1 MALKLETGL
10 RLSQQLVMTPQLQ
23 QAIKLLQ
30 LNRMELTEV
39 INQELM
45 ENPILEE
52 IAETTDNLEG
62 EAQTPDEFAEQST
75 PDPEIEQKRDEESF
89 VQERPKEEQLVAGND
104 DFNWE
109 SYVEEYNSNSSS
121 TPSMKEVN
129 DELPSFENVLTKTT
143 SLEDHLAWQLSM
155 ISLTDEERKLGEL
168 IVGNLSDD
176 GYLNASLEDLAK
188 ECAIEFEDA
197 EEILKMIQKFDPVG
211 VASRN
216 LQECLSIQAAFLNP
230 RQPLVEKIITNHL
243 PDLEKK
249 NYNGIAKA
257 LGITLDKVIEN
268 IRLILELE
276 PKPGRSF
283 QGNDTHYIT
292 PDIYVYKVA
301 DEFVIVLNED
311 GMPKLRISPYYKNV
325 LQSAQRQGASENAA
339 ASAAA
344 AAAASNPPPE
354 GTPVVDAGPAKPS
367 NSRITKE
374 YVQEKL
380 RSAVWLIRS
389 IHNRQKTIYKVTDAI
404 VKRQR
409 DFFEKGV
416 QQLKPMILK
425 DVAND
430 IGMHES
436 TISRVTTNKY
446 VHTPVGIFELKYFF
460 NSSISASDGGD
471 SLASEAV
478 KEKIRHLVAKEDPKN
493 PISDQKIVELLKEDN
508 IDIARRTVA
517 KYRDMLGILSSGK
530 RKKLF

>member
-1 MALKLETGL
+1 MALEIKQSL

-30 LNRMELTEV
+30 LNRMELAEV
-39 INQELM
+39 VNQEMM
-45 ENPILEE
+45 ENPVLEE
-52 IAETTDNLEG
+52 LSETPEG
-62 EAQTPDEFAEQST
+62 ENATPAEADSAQA
-75 PDPEIEQKRDEESF
+75 DPESEQLRDEESF
-89 VQERPKEEQLVAGND
+89 IKPQAQEEQLVAGKD

-109 SYVEEYNSNSSS
+109 SYVEEFNSSS
-121 TPSMKEVN
+121 SSAPSMREIN
-129 DELPSFENVLTKTT
+129 EELPSFENVLTKTT
-143 SLEDHLAWQLSM
+143 TLEDHLTWQLSM
-155 ISLTDEERKLGEL
+155 ANLTDAERKLGNL
-168 IVGNLSDD
+168 IIGNLSDD
-176 GYLNASLEDLAK
+176 GYLNANLDDLAR
-188 ECAIEFEDA
+188 EASMELEDA
-197 EEILKMIQKFDPVG
+197 EEVLKIVQNFDPLG

-216 LQECLSIQAAFLNP
+216 LQECLAIQARFMNP
-230 RQPLVEKIITNHL
+230 RQPLVETIIEKHL
-243 PDLEKK
+243 GELERK
-249 NYNGIAKA
+249 NYPAIAKA
-257 LGITLDKVIEN
+257 LGIPVEKVIDAT
-268 IRLILELE
+268 RLILEFE

-283 QGNDTHYIT
+283 HTSDTQYIT

-301 DEFVIVLNED
+301 DEFMIVLNED
-311 GMPKLRISPYYKNV
+311 GMPKLRISPYYKNI
-325 LQSAQRQGASENAA
+325 LAA
-339 ASAAA
+339 AQG
-344 AAAASNPPPE
+344 
-354 GTPVVDAGPAKPS
+354 GTSGGDKDK
-367 NSRITKE
+367 NKLTKE

-436 TISRVTTNKY
+436 TISRVTTNKF

-460 NSSISASDGGD
+460 NSSINAADGGD

-478 KEKIRHLVAKEDPKN
+478 KEKIRQMIQKEDVKN
-493 PISDQKIVELLKEDN
+493 PLSDQKIVELLRSEN
-508 IDIARRTVA
+508 IEIARRTVA

-530 RKKLF
+530 RRKVI